1 MPSISRA
8 FGFIFKEAFPFPFHF
23 LILISLCCGAAYY
36 FKKLEIKIEESIKSV
51 NSLKTEESIR
61 EGKATYMPGSAC
73 VISATTNQTPDE
85 IVSFAE
91 ACAKSHKAWLDSQ
104 TLDQ

>member
-8 FGFIFKEAFPFPFHF
+8 FGFISKEAFPF
-23 LILISLCCGAAYY
+23 LILLAFGCGAAYY
-36 FKKLEIKIEESIKSV
+36 IEKLETKIEESIKSV
-51 NSLKTEESIR
+51 NSLKTEESIK
-61 EGKATYMPGSAC
+61 EGKATYMTGSAC

-85 IVSFAE
+85 IVLFAE

>member
-8 FGFIFKEAFPFPFHF
+8 FSFLFKEAFPFLVLLAFG
-23 LILISLCCGAAYY
+23 CGAAYY
-36 FKKLEIKIEESIKSV
+36 IEKLEIKIEESIQSV

-85 IVSFAE
+85 IISFAK
-91 ACAKSHKAWLDSQ
+91 ACAKSHKTWLDSQ
-104 TLDQ
+104 TADQ